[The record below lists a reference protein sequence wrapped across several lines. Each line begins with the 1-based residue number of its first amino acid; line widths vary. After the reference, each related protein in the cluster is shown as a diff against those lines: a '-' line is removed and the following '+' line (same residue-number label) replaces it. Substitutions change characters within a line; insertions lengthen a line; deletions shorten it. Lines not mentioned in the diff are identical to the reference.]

1 METTTKSAKVP
12 GKQKQQKV
20 FIHKYLIDC
29 IYGEDDNGQEIT
41 FKSDKDA
48 INYAFATFE
57 STHGWLI
64 ERIGEFQALTECLQ
78 GLPSWINIAFMN
90 YDILELAKE
99 QGTLPQDATEK
110 QEDRILESYWRYMAM
125 RLREL
130 RTKLNR

>member
-1 METTTKSAKVP
+1 MKTVKVQ
-12 GKQKQQKV
+12 GEQSKQKA

-29 IYGEDDNGQEIT
+29 IYGEDDNGQETT
-41 FKSDKDA
+41 FENDKEA
-48 INYAFATFE
+48 INYCFSTFE

-64 ERIGEFQALTECLQ
+64 ERVGEFKALVECLQ

-90 YDILELAKE
+90 CDIIALAKE
-99 QGTLPQDATEK
+99 QGTLAQDATEK
-110 QEDRILESYWRYMAM
+110 QEDHILESYWRYMAM